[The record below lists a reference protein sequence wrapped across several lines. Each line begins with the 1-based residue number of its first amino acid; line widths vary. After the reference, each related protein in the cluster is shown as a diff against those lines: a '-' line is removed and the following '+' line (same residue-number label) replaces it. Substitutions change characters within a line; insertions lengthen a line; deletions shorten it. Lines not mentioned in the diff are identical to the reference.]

1 MGISIM
7 GIRGIAAAKNDS
19 KQLSVFFSNLFLL
32 HFFSTIIVVI
42 LYWILLYCVPYMSS
56 YRDLMYIGLLKL
68 FFSLFLIEWFFKGLE
83 EFRYITIRS
92 ILVRLVYVL
101 SVFVFVRSEDDYVLY
116 FFLTSMTVVIN
127 ASVNF
132 LYAQRYVVFSLE
144 SINIKNYIKPFFML
158 GLYMLLTSMYTSF
171 NVTFLGFVCGD
182 VQVGYYS
189 AAVKLFN
196 VILAFFTALTGVMLP
211 RMSAL
216 LEDHQVETFKYSLY
230 KTVDLLFTISIPAFL
245 FTVVMARPIIYL
257 IAGYEYEGAIVPLQV
272 VSALIFIIG
281 YEQILAM
288 QALLPLKKDHT
299 ILRIS
304 LMGALC
310 GISLNLLLV
319 PLYGCLGSSVCWLV
333 SELLILLLLQ
343 KAVTKYLEIYLPL
356 RRFFMVFFA
365 HLLLFPILYFVKFL
379 FDGQIYLQLII
390 GGILM
395 CLYVLFVQVT
405 FLRNQVLLSLL
416 SKYYRKDI

>member
-1 MGISIM
+1 
-7 GIRGIAAAKNDS
+7 
-19 KQLSVFFSNLFLL
+19 
-32 HFFSTIIVVI
+32 
-42 LYWILLYCVPYMSS
+42 
-56 YRDLMYIGLLKL
+56 
-68 FFSLFLIEWFFKGLE
+68 
-83 EFRYITIRS
+83 
-92 ILVRLVYVL
+92 
-101 SVFVFVRSEDDYVLY
+101 
-116 FFLTSMTVVIN
+116 
-127 ASVNF
+127 
-132 LYAQRYVVFSLE
+132 
-144 SINIKNYIKPFFML
+144 
-158 GLYMLLTSMYTSF
+158 
-171 NVTFLGFVCGD
+171 
-182 VQVGYYS
+182 
-189 AAVKLFN
+189 
-196 VILAFFTALTGVMLP
+196 MLP

-343 KAVTKYLEIYLPL
+343 KAVTKYLEMYFPL

-395 CLYVLFVQVT
+395 CLYVLFVQVK